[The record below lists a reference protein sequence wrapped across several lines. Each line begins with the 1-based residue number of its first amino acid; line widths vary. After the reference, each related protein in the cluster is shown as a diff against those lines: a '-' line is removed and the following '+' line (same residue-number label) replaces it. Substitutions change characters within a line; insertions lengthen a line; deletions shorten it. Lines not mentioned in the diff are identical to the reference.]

1 MGLIIAFLVL
11 AIFLFWAA
19 KKLSDFQ
26 KRIQSTNQLH
36 SVASDSFIYSSL
48 REDEIDK
55 VSHNLH
61 FLISSLASLSFETNP
76 YPAHIKKKIEELDAI
91 HQSIIPY
98 AGSDVAMKAIEN
110 AQSTLFT
117 DSFLDLEETKVR
129 KAIFLSYIN
138 AAGQFDFDAIKMAL
152 YNRYFYNYRTYWER
166 QIAGLKKTS
175 AIIHRRQYLIDAIDE
190 FELFLEEQ
198 NINRYHSILNDYRAF
213 NLSELE
219 KLQSPRSITR

>member
-1 MGLIIAFLVL
+1 MELIIALVL
-11 AIFLFWAA
+11 SVFLFWGA
-19 KKLSDFQ
+19 KKLSVFQ
-26 KRIQSTNQLH
+26 KRIQSANQ
-36 SVASDSFIYSSL
+36 SKAIASDSFVYSSL
-48 REDEIDK
+48 RDQEIDK

-61 FLISSLASLSFETNP
+61 RLVASLASLSFESNP
-76 YPAHIKKKIEELDAI
+76 YPAHIKKKIEELEAI

-98 AGSDVAMKAIEN
+98 AGSDVAKQAIEN

-138 AAGQFDFDAIKMAL
+138 AAGQFDFDAIKLAL

-166 QIAGLKKTS
+166 QIAGFKKTS

-190 FELFLEEQ
+190 FKVFLDKQ

-219 KLQSPRSITR
+219 KLQNSISITR

>member
-1 MGLIIAFLVL
+1 MDIIIALVL
-11 AIFLFWAA
+11 SVFLFWGA
-19 KKLSDFQ
+19 KKLSVFQ
-26 KRIQSTNQLH
+26 KRIQSANQ
-36 SVASDSFIYSSL
+36 SKTIASDSFVYSSL
-48 REDEIDK
+48 RDQEIDK
-55 VSHNLH
+55 VSHNIHRLVA
-61 FLISSLASLSFETNP
+61 SLASLSFESNP
-76 YPAHIKKKIEELDAI
+76 YPAHIKKKIEELEAI

-98 AGSDVAMKAIEN
+98 AGSDVAKQAIEN

-117 DSFLDLEETKVR
+117 DSFLDLKETKVR

-138 AAGQFDFDAIKMAL
+138 AAGQFDFDAIKLAL

-175 AIIHRRQYLIDAIDE
+175 AIIHRRQYLIDSIDE
-190 FELFLEEQ
+190 FKVFLDKQ

-219 KLQSPRSITR
+219 KLQNSNSITR